1 MVWVDP
7 MAIEQG
13 NAPGSGVRCPCPGV
27 DPAEWKDLVESGQPT
42 GVVHADDVAH
52 VLRSVELTGELIEQV
67 RSALATASIRIDE
80 TAVEVVDDTPAAL
93 ARTVLL
99 DDETAE
105 RLLERS
111 TRRGRSRRTSRA
123 AGPGGLSGDPVRM
136 YLAEIG
142 RVDLLTPA
150 DERALAQLI
159 EEGRHAA
166 EQLDAAAV
174 ADRDLDTAEQRILL
188 RSVQRGERAKN
199 ELTQA
204 NLRLVVSIAKR
215 YTGRGMQLLDLIQ
228 EGNLGLM
235 RAVEKYDHSKGFR
248 FSTYATWWIRQAITR
263 SIADQSRTIRIPVH
277 MVEHVNRLRRT
288 GRDFTQQNGREASVE
303 ELARLMH
310 ADPQWICDLQRIAED
325 PLSLDSP
332 VGDEADANLGDFIP
346 DPSADRPESAATRA
360 MLVEAVEAVLH
371 DLPEREQEIV
381 RMRFGLD
388 GSRIRT
394 LEEVGQEL
402 GVTRERIRQ
411 IEAKTLN
418 KLRQPQHSQRLREF
432 LEGE

>member
-1 MVWVDP
+1 
-7 MAIEQG
+7 MAIERDEPAVPE
-13 NAPGSGVRCPCPGV
+13 APCFGV
-27 DPAEWKDLVESGQPT
+27 DQAEWEGLVEVGRAA

-52 VLRSVELTGELIEQV
+52 VVRGVELTGEVIEQI
-67 RSALATASIRIDE
+67 RAALAAMSIRIDE
-80 TAVEVVDDTPAAL
+80 TASEVVDDTPAAL
-93 ARTVLL
+93 SRTVLL

-105 RLLERS
+105 RLLARS
-111 TRRGRSRRTSRA
+111 DRRGRRSRRGGRDEA
-123 AGPGGLSGDPVRM
+123 PGGLSGDPVRM
-136 YLAEIG
+136 YLSEIG
-142 RVDLLTPA
+142 RVELLTPG

-159 EEGRHAA
+159 EEGRRAA
-166 EQLDAAAV
+166 AQLDEAALA
-174 ADRDLDTAEQRILL
+174 AHPPDDAEQRMLL
-188 RSVQRGERAKN
+188 RSVQRGERAKH

-277 MVEHVNRLRRT
+277 MVEHVNRLRRV
-288 GRDFTQQNGREASVE
+288 GRDFTQEHGREPSVE
-303 ELARLMH
+303 ELAQLMH
-310 ADPQWICDLQRIAED
+310 ADVDWVSDLQRIAED

-332 VGDEADANLGDFIP
+332 VGEEDDANLGDFIA

-381 RMRFGLD
+381 KMRFGLD
-388 GSRIRT
+388 GSQIRT